1 MVVTFLIWMDSVMK
15 FIFTADLHLD
25 SAFLGEDRHARNR
38 ELLATFEDIVNYA
51 KNIGAGAVLLGGD
64 LFDIPTPS
72 AYITGG
78 VKKIIED
85 SPDIM
90 FYAVCGNH
98 DPLDTTSFYRAA
110 PKNMY
115 VFGSEISRVML
126 VDTALYGASVA
137 AQPDRRN
144 IFDGFV
150 AENGGIFLCHGD
162 INSDCAFD
170 LSRADVEKSGID
182 LLLMGHIHKTAGYSY
197 SGPRGL
203 HAGVPA
209 GRGFD
214 ECGQKG
220 FYVVDSETK
229 AYEFVKTN
237 ARIYK
242 EYFVD
247 VTDTQDITDIAALL
261 NAQSVGKNEI
271 ARAVLTGSVDGS
283 VYIDT
288 EVLQKYCDKFVEI
301 KDKTTL
307 SEDIMKNANE
317 QTLEGEFI
325 RLMTA
330 RIDKADD
337 SEKPMLYDALKQG
350 VIALRC
356 KR

>member
-1 MVVTFLIWMDSVMK
+1 MK
-15 FIFTADLHLD
+15 LVFTADLHLD

-38 ELLATFEDIVNYA
+38 ELLSTFAAMVDYA
-51 KNIGAGAVLLGGD
+51 KSIGAGAVLIGGD

-72 AYITGG
+72 AFITGG
-78 VKKIIED
+78 IKNIIE
-85 SPDIM
+85 SHPNIM
-90 FYAVCGNH
+90 FYAVSGNH
-98 DPLDTTSFYRAA
+98 DPLDTTEFYRSV

-115 VFGSEISRVML
+115 VFGPDISKVSL
-126 VDTALYGASVA
+126 GDTALYGASVA
-137 AQPDRRN
+137 TQPDRRN
-144 IFDGFV
+144 IFDSFK

-170 LSRADVEKSGID
+170 LVRADVERSGID
-182 LLLMGHIHKTAGYSY
+182 LLLMGHIHKTAEYSY

-220 FYVVDSETK
+220 FYVVDSDTK
-229 AYEFVKTN
+229 TYEFVKTD
-237 ARIYK
+237 AKVYK

-247 VTDTQDITDIAALL
+247 VSGTHDITDIADKL
-261 NAQSVGKNEI
+261 NAQQVGENEI
-271 ARAVLTGSVDGS
+271 ARAVLTGSVDGG

-288 EVLQKYCDKFVEI
+288 EVLQKYCGKFIEI
-301 KDKTTL
+301 KDKTEL
-307 SEDIMKNANE
+307 SEDIMKNAGE

-325 RLMTA
+325 RLMSA
-330 RIDKADD
+330 RIEKANDND
-337 SEKPMLYDALKQG
+337 RPMLYEALKQG

-356 KR
+356 KK

>member
-1 MVVTFLIWMDSVMK
+1 MK
-15 FIFTADLHLD
+15 LIFTADLHLD

-38 ELLATFEDIVNYA
+38 ELLQTFENIVAYA

-90 FYAVCGNH
+90 FYAVSGNH
-98 DPLDTTSFYRAA
+98 DPLDTCGFYKST

-115 VFGSEISRVML
+115 VFGPDIEKVT
-126 VDTALYGASVA
+126 VGNVALYGASVG
-137 AQPDRRN
+137 AQTDRRN

-162 INSDCAFD
+162 INSDCGFD

-182 LLLMGHIHKTAGYSY
+182 LLLMGHIHKTGEYSY

-203 HAGVPA
+203 HSGVPA

-214 ECGQKG
+214 ECGEKG
-220 FYVVDSETK
+220 FYVVDSDTK
-229 AYEFVKTN
+229 LCEFVPTE

-247 VTDTQDITDIAALL
+247 ISGVEDVTDISERL
-261 NAQSVGKNEI
+261 NAQPVGENEI
-271 ARAVLTGSVDGS
+271 ARAVLTGTVDGG

-301 KDKTTL
+301 KDKTEL
-307 SEDIMKNANE
+307 SEDIMKNE
-317 QTLEGEFI
+317 GERTLEGEFI
-325 RLMTA
+325 RMMTT
-330 RIDKADD
+330 RIEKADD
-337 SEKPMLYDALKQG
+337 SDKPMLNEALKQG

-356 KR
+356 KK

>member
-1 MVVTFLIWMDSVMK
+1 MK
-15 FIFTADLHLD
+15 LIFTADLHLD

-38 ELLATFEDIVNYA
+38 ELLKNFADIVEYA
-51 KNIGAGAVLLGGD
+51 KQIGAWSVLIGGD

-85 SPDIM
+85 NPNIM
-90 FYAVCGNH
+90 FFAV
-98 DPLDTTSFYRAA
+98 TEFYKST

-115 VFGSEISRVML
+115 VFGPEIEKVMIGK
-126 VDTALYGASVA
+126 VALYGASVST
-137 AQPDRRN
+137 QPDRRN
-144 IFDGFV
+144 VFDGFM
-150 AENGGIFLCHGD
+150 AENGGLFLCHGN
-162 INSDCAFD
+162 INSDCGFD

-182 LLLMGHIHKTAGYSY
+182 LLLMGHIHKTAEYSY
-197 SGPRGL
+197 SSPRGL

-214 ECGQKG
+214 ECGEKG
-220 FYVVDSETK
+220 FYVIDGDSKT
-229 AYEFVKTN
+229 YEFVKSG
-237 ARIYK
+237 AKEYK

-247 VTDTQDITDIAALL
+247 ISSCNDVTDIVDRL
-261 NAQSVGKNEI
+261 NAQSAGDNEI
-271 ARAVLTGSVDGS
+271 ARAVLRGNIRGD

-307 SEDIMKNANE
+307 AEDIMKNADE
-317 QTLEGEFI
+317 RTLEGEFI
-325 RLMTA
+325 RLMLA
-330 RIDKADD
+330 RIEKADD

-350 VIALRC
+350 VVALRC
-356 KR
+356 EK

>member
-1 MVVTFLIWMDSVMK
+1 MK
-15 FIFTADLHLD
+15 LIFTADLHLD
-25 SAFLGEDRHARNR
+25 SAFLGEDRYARNS
-38 ELLATFEDIVNYA
+38 ELLKTFEDIVAYA
-51 KNIGAGAVLLGGD
+51 KNIGAGAVLIGGD

-78 VKKIIED
+78 VKKIIE
-85 SPDIM
+85 SHPDIM
-90 FYAVCGNH
+90 FYAVSGNH
-98 DPLDTTSFYRAA
+98 DPLDTTDFYRSV

-115 VFGSEISRVML
+115 VFGPDISRVIL
-126 VDTALYGASVA
+126 GDTALYGASIG

-144 IFDGFV
+144 VFDGFK

-162 INSDCAFD
+162 INSDCGFD

-182 LLLMGHIHKTAGYSY
+182 LLLMGHIHKTAQYSY

-220 FYVVDSETK
+220 FYVVDGDTK
-229 AYEFVKTN
+229 TYEFVPTDAKV
-237 ARIYK
+237 YK

-247 VTDTQDITDIAALL
+247 VSGLDDITGIADKL
-261 NAQSVGKNEI
+261 NAQSVCQNEI
-271 ARAVLTGSVDGS
+271 ARAVLTGDVNGS

-301 KDKTTL
+301 KDKTAL

-325 RLMTA
+325 RLMTV
-330 RIDKADD
+330 RIEKADER
-337 SEKPMLYDALKQG
+337 EKPMLYDALKQG
-350 VIALRC
+350 VVALRC
-356 KR
+356 KK